1 MKERLLSSILILTAG
16 FFISS
21 CIEPNDNMQGTF
33 THSVYFWLKN
43 PDNPEDRAAF
53 EKSITRF
60 INRSK
65 YVKSRYLGTPA
76 NTPREVVDNSYTY
89 CLIVSFDSKEDQDK
103 YQSEPVHDQFKE
115 ESEHLWERV
124 QIYDSLKVW

>member
-1 MKERLLSSILILTAG
+1 MKKRIFLFILPGIL
-16 FFISS
+16 FFS

-43 PDNPEDRAAF
+43 PDNAEDRAAF
-53 EKSITRF
+53 EKSITKF
-60 INRSK
+60 IDNSK
-65 YVKSRYLGTPA
+65 YVKTRYLGTPA

-89 CLIVSFDSKEDQDK
+89 CLIVSFDDKEAQDK
-103 YQSEPVHDQFKE
+103 YQTEPVHDKFKE
-115 ESEHLWERV
+115 ESEHLWTKV